1 MGYRVSGEYAYVTVG
16 DDAGNGV
23 VQLLGKG
30 QIVPGAVSARVLEHL
45 VFVGLVEEFEDESD
59 TPEAEVNPG
68 VDADSDDDAPDLE
81 ELDLNALR
89 AIAKDEDI
97 DLSNARAKADII
109 AAITA
114 ARA

>member
-30 QIVPGAVSARVLEHL
+30 QIMPGAVSARVLEHL

-114 ARA
+114 ARV

>member
-45 VFVGLVEEFEDESD
+45 VFVGLVEEFEDES
-59 TPEAEVNPG
+59 TPEAEADPG
-68 VDADSDDDAPDLE
+68 AGADPDDDEPDLE

-89 AIAKDEDI
+89 AIAKDENI
-97 DLSNARAKADII
+97 DLSGARAKADII

>member
-59 TPEAEVNPG
+59 TPEAEADPG
-68 VDADSDDDAPDLE
+68 AGATPDDDEPDLE

>member
-45 VFVGLVEEFEDESD
+45 VFVGLVEEFEDES
-59 TPEAEVNPG
+59 TPEAEADPG
-68 VDADSDDDAPDLE
+68 AGADPDDDELDLE

-89 AIAKDEDI
+89 AIAKDGDI

-114 ARA
+114 ARV